1 MGYDYDRAIQELNVL
16 QSAYNNDNGLTAIMT
31 VMMKK
36 ISVMMKLLKRVILT
50 VLSGIIFN

>member
-1 MGYDYDRAIQELNVL
+1 MGYNYDRAIQELNVL